1 MPKEVSRMPNVPVK
15 FNKADDIIRFVN
27 IVNHFDYHVNLTSGG
42 SVLDAKSIISAFSL
56 STAENVELQVQA
68 VDCSDLLGQNSGNN
82 RVSFIDTLENIHC
95 FFKGRNL

>member
-68 VDCSDLLGQNSGNN
+68 VDCSDLLEQLSDYISVDRIQGTI
-82 RVSFIDTLENIHC
+82 V
-95 FFKGRNL
+95 

>member
-1 MPKEVSRMPNVPVK
+1 MPNVPVK

-56 STAENVELQVQA
+56 STAENVELQA
-68 VDCSDLLGQNSGNN
+68 VDCSDLLEQLSDYICVDRIQGTI
-82 RVSFIDTLENIHC
+82 V
-95 FFKGRNL
+95 

>member
-42 SVLDAKSIISAFSL
+42 SVLDAKSLISCIQL
-56 STAENVELQVQA
+56 KYCGKCRTAGQA
-68 VDCSDLLGQNSGNN
+68 VDCSDLLEQLSDYICVDRIQGTI
-82 RVSFIDTLENIHC
+82 V
-95 FFKGRNL
+95 